1 MCGLY
6 VEVIEDSIDAMGEFL
21 QRSSYQHSLFLSPS
35 CASSRFLCLRL
46 LVVAGFIIVLTG
58 LLGVWFKLLV
68 GGLEIRVG

>member
-1 MCGLY
+1 MQ
-6 VEVIEDSIDAMGEFL
+6 I
-21 QRSSYQHSLFLSPS
+21 
-35 CASSRFLCLRL
+35 RFLCLRL